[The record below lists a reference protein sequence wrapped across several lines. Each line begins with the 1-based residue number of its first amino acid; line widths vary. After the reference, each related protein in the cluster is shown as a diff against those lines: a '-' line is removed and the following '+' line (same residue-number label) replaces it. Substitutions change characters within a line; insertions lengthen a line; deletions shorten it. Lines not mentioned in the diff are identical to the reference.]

1 MSYMRIREL
10 EKRIEVLQQ
19 RIEVLEKQIK
29 DHEDHW
35 FKLMEQT
42 ADLRGQD
49 GIMSSRIYILE
60 CKVFNDGKLIPPFK
74 LEDWTI
80 EKVMI

>member
-10 EKRIEVLQQ
+10 EKRIEVLEQQ
-19 RIEVLEKQIK
+19 IEVLKQQIK

-49 GIMSSRIYILE
+49 GIMSSKIYKLE
-60 CKVFNDGKLIPPFK
+60 CKVFNNGELIPPFK
-74 LEDWTI
+74 LED
-80 EKVMI
+80 